1 MAVYQVTC
9 INKRGGHYNPHERI
23 QYIGNQAD
31 GWRLSE
37 DAAIRRILNGTD
49 SFYTFVNGRRANVIV
64 AEHNGRRYLKTD
76 ADGYAPDNLLSLGDC
91 TNGCKI
97 IE

>member
-1 MAVYQVTC
+1 MAVHQVTC

-23 QYIGNQAD
+23 QYIGNESG

-37 DAAIRRILNGTD
+37 DAAIRRILNSTD

-76 ADGYAPDNLLSLGDC
+76 ADGYAPDNLLSLGEC
-91 TNGCKI
+91 AGACKI